1 MDVIPGRGLLQ
12 DAQGNEEPP
21 KGAVTEI
28 QLTC

>member
-1 MDVIPGRGLLQ
+1 MDVIPGRGLH

-28 QLTC
+28 PLTC